1 MKYNHDEFKKLFD
14 EKYTYDKGVLILKHS
29 KGSGK
34 KDTSAGTFNHKG
46 YIRCGFYGQRILA
59 HRLIFFY
66 FNGYIP
72 EQVDHINGNKK
83 DNRIEN
89 LRAANNSLN
98 QLNKTIDKRSK
109 TGVKNVHISGKKY
122 AVSIRVNKTTHYFGT
137 YDTIEQAKQI
147 ADIKRAELHGDF
159 TRS

>member
-1 MKYNHDEFKKLFD
+1 MNIPHDEFKKIFD
-14 EKYTYDKGVLILKHS
+14 AEYFYDAGNLIRKKTKGNGKA
-29 KGSGK
+29 GSI
-34 KDTSAGTFNHKG
+34 AGSPNHKG
-46 YIRCGFYGQRILA
+46 YIRCFFLGKLLMA

-72 EQVDHINGNKK
+72 EQVDHINGNRK

>member
-1 MKYNHDEFKKLFD
+1 MNISHDKFKKLFD
-14 EKYTYDKGVLILKHS
+14 SEYFYDNGNLIRKKTKGVGKTGTVA
-29 KGSGK
+29 GSP
-34 KDTSAGTFNHKG
+34 TRKG
-46 YIRCGFYGQRILA
+46 YIRCGFLGNQIMA

-72 EQVDHINGNKK
+72 EQVDHINGNKT

-89 LRAANNSLN
+89 LRPANNSLN
-98 QLNKTIDKRSK
+98 QLNKSIDKRSK
-109 TGVKNVHISGKKY
+109 TGVKNVHVSGKKY
-122 AVSIRVNKTTHYFGT
+122 AVSIRLNKTTYYFGT

-147 ADIKRAELHGDF
+147 ADIKRKELHGDF